1 MEKRMER
8 SLIYNGTIT
17 AEQFLFYEI
26 RIASKYYLDG
36 TSVEDAIE
44 EIKKNNLFQYP
55 TERLVA
61 RMVRSCYKRLDA
73 LDDEQLRQELSSAPA
88 EIANRSTLCH
98 DALQPH
104 CLGLHGRRDRRK
116 VPESGLRVFAERPEY
131 LLLPLAGT
139 ER

>member
-44 EIKKNNLFQYP
+44 EIKKN
-55 TERLVA
+55 
-61 RMVRSCYKRLDA
+61 
-73 LDDEQLRQELSSAPA
+73 QEEIYEGIRKILTSLSKI
-88 EIANRSTLCH
+88 E
-98 DALQPH
+98 
-104 CLGLHGRRDRRK
+104 
-116 VPESGLRVFAERPEY
+116 
-131 LLLPLAGT
+131 
-139 ER
+139 

>member
-1 MEKRMER
+1 MIKSALWDSQYDNNELGRQARMEKRMER

-73 LDDEQLRQELSSAPA
+73 LDDEQLRQELSSAPP
-88 EIANRSTLCH
+88 EIAKQINLYAMMRYGNEKFS
-98 DALQPH
+98 
-104 CLGLHGRRDRRK
+104 
-116 VPESGLRVFAERPEY
+116 
-131 LLLPLAGT
+131 
-139 ER
+139 

>member
-17 AEQFLFYEI
+17 AEQYLFYEI

-36 TSVEDAIE
+36 ISVEDAIE

-88 EIANRSTLCH
+88 EIAIV
-98 DALQPH
+98 
-104 CLGLHGRRDRRK
+104 LGNI
-116 VPESGLRVFAERPEY
+116 VFCKNDWDSYGTSWNFKRN
-131 LLLPLAGT
+131 PLV
-139 ER
+139 